1 MNPAVILP
9 CLVQDLV
16 EAQQQLFEEHHDFY
30 EAQQDCEKWLLQ
42 MSFRLMAHNSL
53 NVSSMELTE
62 RQIEKHRVGRSATC
76 SCRALLYVHG
86 VGRSAHMLLSTLKVA
101 LLYVHRVGRSALVDT
116 EGGIIVCTQGG

>member
-1 MNPAVILP
+1 MTLNSNTTENTEFLFLTAQSPLKLYTCMNPAVILP

-62 RQIEKHRVGRSATC
+62 RQIEKHRVGRSA
-76 SCRALLYVHG
+76 
-86 VGRSAHMLLSTLKVA
+86 HMLLSGIII
-101 LLYVHRVGRSALVDT
+101 RT
-116 EGGIIVCTQGG
+116 EGG